1 MTASAAAAPRIGF
14 FSRLLEQAP
23 ARDRYRFAL
32 EQIAQAEACGFASAW
47 VAQHHFGEQE
57 GGLPSP
63 FVLLAAAA
71 ERTSRIALS
80 TGVITLPIDDPLRAA
95 EDAAVL
101 DALSGGRVQ
110 LGVASG
116 GTPSSFAPFGR
127 DAQRRREIFAE
138 HFAVFRDAMAGR
150 PIRGTDARIYP
161 AAGDL
166 DRRVW
171 QATFSV
177 DGGVRA
183 GRDGDGL
190 LLSRTQPRPGGAH
203 ELPLH
208 DLQLPIIDAYREALP
223 EDAPVRVLASRTAVV
238 VDEENRTRVLE
249 LAEPGLRQLA
259 EGMHGIDTTGL
270 GIDDL
275 ARLTD
280 THVGTPDEV
289 AASLAADRA
298 IAAST
303 DVSFQVHSVDA
314 PHELTL
320 RSLELIA
327 TEVAP
332 RLGWSVGPD
341 AAAALHAAHLTTATH
356 GKGRA

>member
-1 MTASAAAAPRIGF
+1 MTPAPDGPRIGF

-23 ARDRYRFAL
+23 AADRYRFAI

-47 VAQHHFGEQE
+47 VAQHHFGEHE

-71 ERTSRIALS
+71 ERTSRIALA
-80 TGVITLPIDDPLRAA
+80 TGVVTLPIDDPLRAA
-95 EDAAVL
+95 EDASVL

-127 DAQRRREIFAE
+127 AADRRREIFAD
-138 HFAVFRDAMAGR
+138 HFAVFRDALSGR
-150 PIRGTDARIYP
+150 GIRGTDARIYP
-161 AAGDL
+161 AGGDL
-166 DRRVW
+166 DRRIW

-190 LLSRTQPRPGGAH
+190 LLSRTQPRPGGQD
-203 ELPLH
+203 LPLH
-208 DLQLPIIDAYREALP
+208 DLQLPIIEAYREALP
-223 EDAPVRVLASRTAVV
+223 EGAPFRVLASRTAVV

-249 LAEPGLRQLA
+249 LAERGLRELA
-259 EGMHGIDTTGL
+259 EGMLGVDTAGL
-270 GIDDL
+270 GIDEV

-303 DVSFQVHSVDA
+303 DVSFQVHSIDA
-314 PHELTL
+314 PHEITL
-320 RSLELIA
+320 RSLELLA

-332 RLGWSVGPD
+332 RLGYVTGPAAFD
-341 AAAALHAAHLTTATH
+341 ALGAAHLTH
-356 GKGRA
+356 GKATA